1 MAFNMVEK
9 HSSAY
14 SVTWSI
20 NDIIYTEKTPYQK
33 LFIIE
38 TEEFGRALVLDD
50 ILQTT
55 INDEFY
61 YHEMIAHV
69 PLFTHANPRRVLI
82 IGGGDG
88 GTAREVLKHKCV
100 EQIDLVDIDERV
112 IAVCRKYLPELA
124 CSFDNPKVNV
134 LITDG
139 VKYVKSQKNKYDVV
153 IIDSTDPEPMGPAV
167 QLYSSDFYQSVY
179 RCLNDDGLFVAH
191 TDSPCFSFGRDN
203 FRDFWHR
210 INAYFPLTKAYI
222 TCVPSYIS
230 GYWSFTLGSKRY
242 DPIRDYRH
250 DTSIKTRFYT
260 SELHRACFVLPRF
273 MQELIAKK
281 PKE

>member
-1 MAFNMVEK
+1 M
-9 HSSAY
+9 
-14 SVTWSI
+14 
-20 NDIIYTEKTPYQK
+20 
-33 LFIIE
+33 
-38 TEEFGRALVLDD
+38 
-50 ILQTT
+50 
-55 INDEFY
+55 
-61 YHEMIAHV
+61 
-69 PLFTHANPRRVLI
+69 
-82 IGGGDG
+82 
-88 GTAREVLKHKCV
+88 KHKCV

-191 TDSPCFSFGRDN
+191 TDSPCFSFGSDN